1 MRKIRHSRYVP
12 LGLTSLSLTGLALL
26 CGISVAAPPDPVDDL
41 KQLLRSAV
49 REATRP
55 ILEHREQSLKK
66 ILERLQTAGE
76 LRRALALTEWKD
88 DLTKDVALLNLE
100 IAARK
105 EIGTRFK
112 AMLERVAE
120 YGDATS
126 RLGVANMIAELGP
139 NVRSLRLNIK
149 EDPTDPVVR

>member
-1 MRKIRHSRYVP
+1 
-12 LGLTSLSLTGLALL
+12 
-26 CGISVAAPPDPVDDL
+26 
-41 KQLLRSAV
+41 
-49 REATRP
+49 
-55 ILEHREQSLKK
+55 
-66 ILERLQTAGE
+66 
-76 LRRALALTEWKD
+76 
-88 DLTKDVALLNLE
+88 

-149 EDPTDPVVR
+149 EDPTDPVVRGGFTRTLVPLVVKLAREARDDKAKRSLAVRQEALRALGSINADPKEAVPVLQEALTDA